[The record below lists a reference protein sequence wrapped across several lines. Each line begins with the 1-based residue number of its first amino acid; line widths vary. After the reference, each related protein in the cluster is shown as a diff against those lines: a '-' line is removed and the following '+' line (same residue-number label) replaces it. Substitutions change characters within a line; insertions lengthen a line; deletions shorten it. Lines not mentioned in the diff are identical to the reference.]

1 MSTPAVQRD
10 TSARSDVALYA
21 LLELSKALSS
31 EFNLDK
37 LLAVIVEKAS
47 AVVEAESTR
56 IVLYDEVPADADGNL
71 TNTGTVLR
79 APVIDSHGKIL
90 GVIESV
96 NKTTH
101 SSFDAHD
108 ESLMHAL
115 ATHVAVAIER
125 ARMTEVHLDNQRY

>member
-1 MSTPAVQRD
+1 MSSPAVQRD

-56 IVLYDEVPADADGNL
+56 IVLEADGADSNL

-79 APVIDSHGKIL
+79 RIQLNPHRDYQDYIGLVIDEQASRAFIAAYQDVVVLDTQVGK
-90 GVIESV
+90 
-96 NKTTH
+96 
-101 SSFDAHD
+101 
-108 ESLMHAL
+108 
-115 ATHVAVAIER
+115 
-125 ARMTEVHLDNQRY
+125 